1 MFWVRIV
8 ITGGILTSA
17 STMFSEHSAQATR
30 SKPIAAKADL
40 TKIDQDAPLPSAA
53 DLKQRVLDNLKKS
66 RSEQERYVCRTVR
79 ENDTTDKHGNV
90 KKRDVK
96 QYDMFFVNGL
106 EIDTLTAKDGKAL
119 SADAKKKE
127 AERVQDKVKKDSDAS
142 YVAKKDAENAQQLD
156 MLLHMLRFSH
166 GQRSDVGGR
175 TTLTYDLVGDPN
187 VHPKGVE
194 ETFLHNMTGMI
205 QVDEATGELV
215 NLNARLDH
223 DVKIGGGLLANLHKG
238 FWIHV
243 RQHRYPDSIWLPDL
257 VEGNGDARAALFF
270 HPYFRF
276 RQTIHS
282 CALTNVTTS
291 ETVSS
296 AVPKR

>member
-1 MFWVRIV
+1 MA
-8 ITGGILTSA
+8 ITGGILASA
-17 STMFSEHSAQATR
+17 STVFSEWSAHATP
-30 SKPIAAKADL
+30 SKPTAATADAAQ
-40 TKIDQDAPLPSAA
+40 TGSGAPLPPGSV
-53 DLKQRVLDNLKKS
+53 LRQRVLENLKKS
-66 RSEQERYVCRTVR
+66 RTEQERYVCRTVH

-106 EIDTLTAKDGKAL
+106 EIDTLTAKDGKPL
-119 SADAKKKE
+119 SADARKKE
-127 AERVQDKVKKDSDAS
+127 AERVQNKVKKDSDAN
-142 YVAKKDAENAQQLD
+142 YIAKKDQENAQQLD
-156 MLLHMLRFSH
+156 MLLHVLKFAH
-166 GQRSDVGGR
+166 GRRGDVGGR
-175 TTLTYDLVGDPN
+175 STLTYDLVGDPS

-194 ETFLHNMTGMI
+194 ETFLHNMAGTI

-215 NLNARLDH
+215 DLNARLDH
-223 DVKIGGGLLANLHKG
+223 DVKIGGGLLANLHRG

-243 RQHRYPDSIWLPDL
+243 RQHRYADGVWLPYL

-270 HPYFRF
+270 HPYFKF
-276 RQTIHS
+276 QQTIDG

-296 AVPKR
+296 VK